1 MIINGKRPAR
11 RKQCGCWLGFVRLCR
26 IVGSSSVVS
35 LMTQRL
41 TLKFSATKY
50 LWLWAV
56 SLWLSRSEF
65 SALIF
70 PLDTSGTRRAALRIS
85 PRQQLHANAHLST
98 TITNCFVFCRF
109 ILFGLCERSWS
120 KRRLLWWE
128 VKLFWVPGGFSRTFS
143 TNWVITGSEKVNK
156 SGVVAAVSLETRSF
170 LKPNVDISEFLL
182 MLIWMFGVFQTLR
195 LFQFTC
201 WYVVMVFRFSV
212 FSYFLHYFVSLLM
225 CHICFRLPVFVIFP
239 LVFCAHLCVM
249 S

>member
-1 MIINGKRPAR
+1 MVKDQRGGNSVAAGWDSS
-11 RKQCGCWLGFVRLCR
+11 CC
-26 IVGSSSVVS
+26 VGSSVHPR
-35 LMTQRL
+35 LLAWWHRL

-143 TNWVITGSEKVNK
+143 TNWVITGSEK
-156 SGVVAAVSLETRSF
+156 
-170 LKPNVDISEFLL
+170 SEHVRRR
-182 MLIWMFGVFQTLR
+182 G
-195 LFQFTC
+195 C
-201 WYVVMVFRFSV
+201 CEFRN
-212 FSYFLHYFVSLLM
+212 
-225 CHICFRLPVFVIFP
+225 
-239 LVFCAHLCVM
+239 
-249 S
+249 